1 MERLKKIKDCLICVV
16 ESHIDDLDA
25 VDAKEMGEVIDMIKD
40 LSETMYYCSIVKAM
54 EEGEQDKVHHM
65 TQTTHPATK

>member
-1 MERLKKIKDCLICVV
+1 M
-16 ESHIDDLDA
+16 DDLDTI
-25 VDAKEMGEVIDMIKD
+25 DAKEMGEVIDMIKD

-65 TQTTHPATK
+65 TQTTHPTTK

>member
-1 MERLKKIKDCLICVV
+1 MERLKRIKDCLICVV
-16 ESHIDDLDA
+16 ESHMDDLDA

-54 EEGEQDKVHHM
+54 EEGEHDKVAHH
-65 TQTTHPATK
+65 TPATKP

>member
-1 MERLKKIKDCLICVV
+1 MERLKRIKDCLICVV
-16 ESHIDDLDA
+16 ESHMDDLDA

-54 EEGEQDKVHHM
+54 EEGEHDKVVHH
-65 TQTTHPATK
+65 TPTTKP

>member
-1 MERLKKIKDCLICVV
+1 MTTIELLKKHPEHALKIYIHSSFKNQ
-16 ESHIDDLDA
+16 
-25 VDAKEMGEVIDMIKD
+25 EVIDMIKD

>member
-1 MERLKKIKDCLICVV
+1 MERLKRIKDCLICVV
-16 ESHIDDLDA
+16 ESHMDDLDA

-54 EEGEQDKVHHM
+54 EEGEHDKALHH
-65 TQTTHPATK
+65 TPIVKP